1 MSPTWTIVIIVRP
14 LLYQAFQV
22 QLSMLGRM
30 GLVLVGG
37 GGGGLLAI
45 DYRLYNNINTAAAD
59 KH

>member
-22 QLSMLGRM
+22 QLGMLGRM